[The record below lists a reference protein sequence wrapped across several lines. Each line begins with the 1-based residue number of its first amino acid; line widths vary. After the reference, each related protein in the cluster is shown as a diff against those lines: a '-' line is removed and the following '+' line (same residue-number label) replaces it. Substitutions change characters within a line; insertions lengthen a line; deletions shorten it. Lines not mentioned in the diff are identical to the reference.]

1 MKLSEVPMVRGTM
14 RIELFSPYLA
24 SHPHPARCWSI
35 RHPWE
40 EEDQSE
46 HEPHIPLKQ
55 VFLAGGVPCLSSPSS
70 MTSGCRSSCPSPRL
84 KGRSEAC
91 VCVCVCVCVCMCV
104 CVYFTF
110 WGKQQEV
117 HSLPLGL
124 SPSPGLLLTEFMLG
138 ALLSY

>member
-84 KGRSEAC
+84 KGRSEAYVC
-91 VCVCVCVCVCMCV
+91 VCVCVCVCVYVCV
-104 CVYFTF
+104 CVLHLL
-110 WGKQQEV
+110 GKAAG
-117 HSLPLGL
+117 SAL
-124 SPSPGLLLTEFMLG
+124 STLRPKPFSRPAINRIYVRGF
-138 ALLSY
+138 A